1 MPSVSEALGIWIED
15 LFADQA
21 GLRVKARDCLYSAHS
36 PFQRI
41 SVFDTQAFGKVLC
54 LGGTI
59 ALTELDEP
67 TYSEHLV
74 HPALAVHPSPKRV
87 LVIGGGDGG
96 VARECL
102 RHACVERVTVVEI
115 DLQVVDICERFFP
128 SCASSLKDPRCELV
142 IDDAHR
148 WLKGATDC
156 FDVIIVDAS
165 EFANAAGDAFHGL
178 SFADALLARLVPGGI
193 LVAPLGS
200 PVFEAD
206 ACRDSLRNLGTR
218 FPKPRPY
225 LMSLPSF
232 PGGQWAVAWCS
243 DTLSPDAPLR
253 AGLPTEFK
261 AWSPELQ
268 PALFALPGLAA
279 RALNSGMANS

>member
-21 GLRVKARDCLYSAHS
+21 GLRVKARDCLYAAHS

-41 SVFDTQAFGKVLC
+41 AVFDTQAFGKVLC

-74 HPALAVHPSPKRV
+74 HPALAVHPAPKRV

-102 RHACVERVTVVEI
+102 RHAIVERVTVVEI
-115 DLQVVDICERFFP
+115 DLQVVEISERFFP
-128 SCASSLKDPRCELV
+128 GCASALKDPRCELV

-148 WLKGATDC
+148 WLKGSIDR

-165 EFANAAGDAFHGL
+165 EFANSAGDAFHGV
-178 SFADALLARLVPGGI
+178 SFADAVLARLNPGGI

-206 ACRDSLRNLGTR
+206 ACRDSLRTLATR
-218 FPKPRPY
+218 FPHPHPY

-243 DTLSPDAPLR
+243 ATLSPSAPLR
-253 AGLPTEFK
+253 SGLPTDLK
-261 AWSPELQ
+261 AWSPALQ
-268 PALFALPGLAA
+268 PALFTLPGLAA
-279 RALNSGMANS
+279 KALRGT